1 MGIWL
6 GSIPLI
12 NIGFFYR
19 ISNQTPS
26 ITRFK
31 HFVVRHNQHA
41 GYIGLYIWLELA
53 QAVRFNHLAIDTPLD
68 VAATE
73 REKVLLRSTDGID
86 ITDEKRECA

>member
-12 NIGFFYR
+12 DIAFFYR
-19 ISNQTPS
+19 VSNQTPS
-26 ITRFK
+26 IARFK

-68 VAATE
+68 VAATS
-73 REKVLLRSTDGID
+73 V
-86 ITDEKRECA
+86 KRFC